1 MRRDRAMSDDAAF
14 ETLCLML
21 NRDPKSTS
29 WVEVVTDVIKMT
41 EFVSLMTSVAVVEQL
56 PTSTLTQ
63 MRDVIA

>member
-29 WVEVVTDVIKMT
+29 WEEVVTDVIKMT

-56 PTSTLTQ
+56 PTGMLTQ

>member
-1 MRRDRAMSDDAAF
+1 MRRDRAMSDDVAF

-29 WVEVVTDVIKMT
+29 WEEVVTDVIKMT
-41 EFVSLMTSVAVVEQL
+41 EFVSMMSSAAVMKQL
-56 PTSTLTQ
+56 PTDLLTQ

>member
-1 MRRDRAMSDDAAF
+1 MLRDRTMSDDAAF

-29 WVEVVTDVIKMT
+29 WEEVVTDVIKMT

-56 PTSTLTQ
+56 PTGMLTQ

>member
-1 MRRDRAMSDDAAF
+1 MRRDRTMSDDTAF

-29 WVEVVTDVIKMT
+29 WEEVVTDVIKMT

-56 PTSTLTQ
+56 PTGMLTQ

>member
-29 WVEVVTDVIKMT
+29 WEEVVTDVIKMT

-56 PTSTLTQ
+56 PTGMLTQ
-63 MRDVIA
+63 MRDVIS

>member
-1 MRRDRAMSDDAAF
+1 MRRDRTMSDDAAF

-56 PTSTLTQ
+56 PTGMLTQ

>member
-1 MRRDRAMSDDAAF
+1 MRRDRAMSDDTAF

-29 WVEVVTDVIKMT
+29 WEEVVTDVIKMT

-56 PTSTLTQ
+56 PTGMLTQ